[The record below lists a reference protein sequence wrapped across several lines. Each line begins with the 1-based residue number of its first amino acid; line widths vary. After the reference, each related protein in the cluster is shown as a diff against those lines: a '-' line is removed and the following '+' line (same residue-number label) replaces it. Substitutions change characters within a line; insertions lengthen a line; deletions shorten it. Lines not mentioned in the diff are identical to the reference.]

1 MRKFKTTGVILL
13 LVVSM
18 CAVTISSTSVAV
30 PSGKGVLQ
38 RPIEDFVEA
47 QGKYGWYLMWGTN
60 LWDRE
65 AYVDY
70 AGVDNEAIIAA
81 GGDDLGTTFS
91 GTITEKVLKDG
102 NTLVHVTLFTKNALT
117 YSYDA
122 PIGDFVYGSTVGE
135 VIGGAPAS
143 LGNSRFSLTYIT
155 DEAPGAPMPDLVD
168 MVVFGIPGTYPI
180 KVNFVANSRGELN
193 SEYGVP
199 QGTPG
204 SLTVVMAANFNA
216 PGLWSNGHFLPNFWP
231 VSIVNV
237 QQIGK

>member
-1 MRKFKTTGVILL
+1 MRKFITTGMILIFVI
-13 LVVSM
+13 SM
-18 CAVTISSTSVAV
+18 CAITISSAAVAA
-30 PSGKGVLQ
+30 PSGKGVST
-38 RPIEDFVEA
+38 RPIEDFVNA
-47 QGKYGWYLMWGTN
+47 QGKHGWYLMWGTN
-60 LWDRE
+60 AWDRE

-70 AGVDNEAIIAA
+70 AGIDNEAIIVA

-122 PIGDFVYGSTVGE
+122 PIDDFVYGSTPGE
-135 VIGGAPAS
+135 VISGAHAS
-143 LGNSRFSLTYIT
+143 LGSSRFSLTYIT

-168 MVVFGIPGTYPI
+168 MVVFGIPGTYPT

-193 SEYGVP
+193 EEYGVP

-204 SLTVVMAANFNA
+204 SLTVVMEANFNA
-216 PGLWSNGHFLPNFWP
+216 PGLWKCGHFLPSFWP

-237 QQIGK
+237 QQIGN